1 MSPERW
7 GYQRALVADF
17 KLPTTRRPCR
27 LGASAYMKVAWVAR
41 PCIAISTLSRI
52 ETLPA
57 LGGGLLALKGLQE
70 MLEQRWLKSAG

>member
-1 MSPERW
+1 
-7 GYQRALVADF
+7 
-17 KLPTTRRPCR
+17 
-27 LGASAYMKVAWVAR
+27 MKVAWVAR